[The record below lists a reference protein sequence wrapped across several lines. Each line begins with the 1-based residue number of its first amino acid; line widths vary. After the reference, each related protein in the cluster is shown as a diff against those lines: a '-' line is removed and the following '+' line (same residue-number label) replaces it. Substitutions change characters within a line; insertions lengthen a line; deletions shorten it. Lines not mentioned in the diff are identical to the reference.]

1 MVAFSFWTVSIFEL
15 CGNQNPLS
23 LWFVYK
29 LCFQKYAS
37 PLALPVWAG
46 LMLKTSKHDCVRLSQ
61 PLQNLSHYTVEN
73 ICSQT
78 INKILVV

>member
-1 MVAFSFWTVSIFEL
+1 MVCLQVMFSEVRL
-15 CGNQNPLS
+15 
-23 LWFVYK
+23 
-29 LCFQKYAS
+29 

-78 INKILVV
+78 INKILVVSKKKTY